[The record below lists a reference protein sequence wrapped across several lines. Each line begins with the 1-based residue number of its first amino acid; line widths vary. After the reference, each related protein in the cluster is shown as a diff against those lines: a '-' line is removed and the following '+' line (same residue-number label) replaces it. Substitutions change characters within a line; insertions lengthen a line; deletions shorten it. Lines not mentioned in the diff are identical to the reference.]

1 MNPVLFSADASSWDS
16 FGIGVLSDAISCIV
30 EEERNGSYELEM
42 EYPITGAFYSQ
53 IGFRSLIVA
62 KPNFADNPQPFRVY
76 QISKPLNGIV
86 TINAEHISYDLSG
99 YANDT
104 FTAQGIQAAMSG
116 IISGNTRPVNC
127 PFIFSSDMSKTQT
140 MSIGYPVSIRAAM
153 GGIAGSMIDVYGG
166 EWHFDGYHC
175 ILNAAR
181 GANRG
186 VRILYGK
193 NLTSLV
199 QEANN
204 ANVYTA
210 VMPYYYNKDT
220 GDKRVLTEKT
230 IQVPGTFTFQR
241 VLPLDLTSEFEELPS
256 EAQLRTRAAKYIEDN
271 NIGVP
276 KVNLTVG
283 FQYLEGLADRID
295 LCDTVSVG
303 FDALGVSATAK
314 CIRTKWDVLKDR
326 YIEVELGSARKSLAG
341 TIAET
346 SEIEKEI
353 TKYSSEY
360 KATTE
365 RIANT
370 VTGNT
375 GGYIVLNDTDNDG
388 KPDEILIMD
397 SPSKGTAVNVIR
409 MNSSGIAFSKTG
421 YNGTYSTAWNINSEF
436 SADFIAA
443 GQLKTNLV
451 EIYGDT
457 NFKWDDANIEIKD
470 PTNALRLIRIGQYDG
485 NNYGIGFSID
495 GGQTWITGLD
505 FTGIVADAIKTGTLN
520 ADRIGSGTL
529 KTNLVEIVGDA
540 QFRWDDSNIEIIK
553 PKDDP
558 DDPDEPLKIIR
569 LGKYDGVNYG
579 LGFSIDGGSTWVN
592 GFDFNGI
599 KAIGGISGGKFEL
612 SGDSLI
618 MTSSSN
624 VTMMLLGLC
633 TKARNTQGEQVT
645 QSIYQIGSFTTLDLD
660 GNAISEPSRG
670 IYSVSIGRWML
681 ARGAYSVNIGCT
693 SRALEN
699 YSVVIGYLSQASDVY
714 GIAIGYNNRS
724 VGEGS
729 IAFGNGNTASTGNT
743 IVCSAIALGKDCEA
757 KHYGA
762 IAIGVEGKA
771 NNQNGIAIGYKC
783 NANTNGIAIGS
794 GATSSDGYGIAL
806 GNGSA
811 AFHAVAVGCDAE
823 ASNNYAI
830 AIGNKCKA
838 TAYNAIAIGALSEA
852 STNNAIAI
860 GNTSKVTGD
869 SSVAI
874 GYNNTITNNYSAA
887 IGNDHNVSGYES
899 VATGRDQSISANY
912 AFGAGAHN
920 TIAGEGAL
928 VAGSYNTVNNS
939 HGFVTGTNNTTNAA
953 HPHAAIFGHHNNSS
967 CANQLIIGCY
977 SNPAA
982 DDMFVV
988 AFGNSSTRRNL
999 ATIKTSGNMWIL
1011 GTLSQASDRRLKK
1024 ITGEAPDLSSVRA
1037 VKFEWKDKELQDSAE
1052 HIGYIAQ
1059 DVEEIAPY
1067 LVKEDKSGT
1076 KSLDYIAVLCAKVEM
1091 LERQNAEKEQRI
1103 SDLEQIISKLSER
1116 LESLEGRLA

>member
-16 FGIGVLSDAISCIV
+16 FGIGVLSDAISCTV
-30 EEERNGSYELEM
+30 EEERNGAYELEM
-42 EYPITGAFYSQ
+42 EYPITGAFYAQ

-175 ILNAAR
+175 SLNAAR
-181 GANRG
+181 GTNRG
-186 VRILYGK
+186 VKILYGK

-220 GDKRVLTEKT
+220 GDRRVLTEKVV
-230 IQVPGTFTFQR
+230 QVPGTFSFQR
-241 VLPLDLTSEFEELPS
+241 VLPLDLTSEFEELPT

-346 SEIEKEI
+346 SEIAREI

-397 SPSKGTAVNVIR
+397 SPSKETAVNVIR

-436 SADFIAA
+436 SADFIAS
-443 GQLKTNLV
+443 GKLKTNLV
-451 EIYGDT
+451 EI
-457 NFKWDDANIEIKD
+457 F
-470 PTNALRLIRIGQYDG
+470 
-485 NNYGIGFSID
+485 
-495 GGQTWITGLD
+495 
-505 FTGIVADAIKTGTLN
+505 
-520 ADRIGSGTL
+520 
-529 KTNLVEIVGDA
+529 GDA
-540 QFRWDDSNIEIIK
+540 QFRWDNANIEIIK

-569 LGKYDGVNYG
+569 LGKYDGINYG
-579 LGFSIDGGSTWVN
+579 LGFSTDSGQTWKAGFNFDGIIADMITSGVINASLITTGILDAGLLKAGTISTNLVTIAGSNQFKWSNEYIEITNPSNTNQIIRFGKYDGTNYGMGFSIDGGETWIS
-592 GFDFNGI
+592 GYDFNGI
-599 KAIGGISGGKFEL
+599 SAIGGVSKGRFAV
-612 SGDSLI
+612 SGDTITMLSQAGVALLRLGI
-618 MTSSSN
+618 TDFARDIYDN
-624 VTMMLLGLC
+624 TVT
-633 TKARNTQGEQVT
+633 NI
-645 QSIYQIGSFTTLDLD
+645 IYQIGSYAAFDVD
-660 GNAISEPSRG
+660 DAPIAEPARG
-670 IYSVSIGRWML
+670 AYGISIGDYML
-681 ARGAYSVNIGCT
+681 ARGVGSICIGRTSKALGEYSI
-693 SRALEN
+693 AM
-699 YSVVIGYLSQASDVY
+699 GYRSQAKDDY
-714 GIAIGYNNRS
+714 GIAIGFKCRS
-724 VGEGS
+724 VGNSS
-729 IAFGNGNTASTGNT
+729 IAFGDRS
-743 IVCSAIALGKDCEA
+743 E
-757 KHYGA
+757 
-762 IAIGVEGKA
+762 VEDEY
-771 NNQNGIAIGYKC
+771 GIAIGFKSKSKRI
-783 NANTNGIAIGS
+783 GIAIGHNAIATELLGTAIGYYAKANS
-794 GATSSDGYGIAL
+794 GSVAIGDCECL
-806 GNGSA
+806 GENGA
-811 AFHAVAVGCDAE
+811 AGAAVAIGKGCKT
-823 ASNNYAI
+823 NNAVRS
-830 AIGNKCKA
+830 
-838 TAYNAIAIGALSEA
+838 IAIGAFCETSA
-852 STNNAIAI
+852 GDSIAI
-860 GNTSKVTGD
+860 GYTSKAKAVYSLALGYMDETNGLC
-869 SSVAI
+869 SVAL
-874 GYNNTITNNYSAA
+874 GYK
-887 IGNDHNVSGYES
+887 
-899 VATGRDQSISANY
+899 
-912 AFGAGAHN
+912 
-920 TIAGEGAL
+920 
-928 VAGSYNTVNNS
+928 
-939 HGFVTGTNNTTNAA
+939 NTTNGNHSVAL
-953 HPHAAIFGHHNNSS
+953 GNNNSVSGQCSSVIGGGKNS
-967 CANQLIIGCY
+967 CDGNYGIVGGY
-977 SNPAA
+977 ENG
-982 DDMFVV
+982 V
-988 AFGNSSTRRNL
+988 ASGNDCCAVFGQGNTANSSHQFICGAFSSPGTTHRLTVGRGTSDSARNN
-999 ATIKTSGNMWIL
+999 AMYVEHTGNMWIA
-1011 GTLSQASDRRLKK
+1011 GTLTQASDRRLKK
-1024 ITGEAPDLSSVRA
+1024 ITGDAPDLSSVRA
-1037 VKFEWKDKELQDSAE
+1037 VKFEWKDKDLQDSAE

-1067 LVKEDKSGT
+1067 LVKEDASGT

-1091 LERQNAEKEQRI
+1091 LEKQNAEKEQRI
-1103 SDLEQIISKLSER
+1103 SDLEQLVSKLTER

>member
-16 FGIGVLSDAISCIV
+16 FGIGVLSDAISCTV
-30 EEERNGSYELEM
+30 EEERNGKYELEM
-42 EYPITGAFYSQ
+42 EYPITGAFYAQ

-181 GANRG
+181 GTNRG
-186 VRILYGK
+186 VKILYGK

-220 GDKRVLTEKT
+220 GDRRVLTEKVV
-230 IQVPGTFTFQR
+230 QVPGTFTFQR

-256 EAQLRTRAAKYIEDN
+256 EAQLRTRANKYIEDN
-271 NIGVP
+271 SIGVP

-346 SEIEKEI
+346 SEIAREI

-397 SPSKGTAVNVIR
+397 SPSKETAVNVIR
-409 MNSSGIAFSKTG
+409 MNSGGIAFSKTG

-451 EIYGDT
+451 EIFGDT

-470 PTNALRLIRIGQYDG
+470 PANALRLIRIGKYDG
-485 NNYGIGFSID
+485 TNYGIGFSID

-529 KTNLVEIVGDA
+529 KTNLVEIFGDA

-569 LGKYDGVNYG
+569 IGKYDGVNYG
-579 LGFSIDGGSTWVN
+579 LGFSIDGGVTWIS
-592 GFDFNGI
+592 GYDFNGI
-599 KAIGGISGGKFEL
+599 SAIGGVSKGKFAVN
-612 SGDSLI
+612 GDTITMISEAGVALLRLGI
-618 MTSSSN
+618 TDFARDTN
-624 VTMMLLGLC
+624 DNTVT
-633 TKARNTQGEQVT
+633 NI
-645 QSIYQIGSFTTLDLD
+645 IYQIGTYAAFDVDDAPIANT
-660 GNAISEPSRG
+660 N
-670 IYSVSIGRWML
+670 
-681 ARGAYSVNIGCT
+681 RGAYGISIGDYMFARGVGSICIGRI
-693 SRALEN
+693 SKALGEF
-699 YSVVIGYLSQASDVY
+699 SIAMGYRSQAKDDY
-714 GIAIGYNNRS
+714 GIAIGFKCRS
-724 VGEGS
+724 VGSSS
-729 IAFGNGNTASTGNT
+729 IAFGDRS
-743 IVCSAIALGKDCEA
+743 E
-757 KHYGA
+757 
-762 IAIGVEGKA
+762 VEDEY
-771 NNQNGIAIGYKC
+771 GIAIGFKSKSKRL
-783 NANTNGIAIGS
+783 GIAIGHNAS
-794 GATSSDGYGIAL
+794 TTGLVGTAIGSFAEANGDSVAIGDSKCL
-806 GNGSA
+806 GENAAGSA
-811 AFHAVAVGCDAE
+811 V
-823 ASNNYAI
+823 
-830 AIGNKCKA
+830 AIGKGCK
-838 TAYNAIAIGALSEA
+838 TNNAVRSIAIGAFCETSA
-852 STNNAIAI
+852 GDSIAI
-860 GNTSKVTGD
+860 GYTSKAKAVYSLALGYMDETNGLC
-869 SSVAI
+869 SVAL
-874 GYNNTITNNYSAA
+874 GYK
-887 IGNDHNVSGYES
+887 
-899 VATGRDQSISANY
+899 
-912 AFGAGAHN
+912 
-920 TIAGEGAL
+920 
-928 VAGSYNTVNNS
+928 
-939 HGFVTGTNNTTNAA
+939 NTTNGNHSVAL
-953 HPHAAIFGHHNNSS
+953 GNNNSVNGQCSSVIGGGKNS
-967 CANQLIIGCY
+967 CDGNYGIVGGY
-977 SNPAA
+977 ENG
-982 DDMFVV
+982 V
-988 AFGNSSTRRNL
+988 ASGNDCCAVFGQGNTANSSHQFICGAFSSPGTTHRLTVGRGTSDSARNN
-999 ATIKTSGNMWIL
+999 AMYVEYTGNMWIA
-1011 GTLSQASDRRLKK
+1011 GTLTQASDRRLKK

-1037 VKFEWKDKELQDSAE
+1037 VKFEWKDKALQDSAE

-1067 LVKEDKSGT
+1067 LVKEDASGT

-1091 LERQNAEKEQRI
+1091 LEKQNAEKEQRI
-1103 SDLEQIISKLSER
+1103 SSLEQLVSKLTER

>member
-16 FGIGVLSDAISCIV
+16 FGIGVLSDAISCTV
-30 EEERNGSYELEM
+30 EEERNGKYELEM
-42 EYPITGAFYSQ
+42 EYPITGAFYAQ

-166 EWHFDGYHC
+166 EWHFDGYDC

-181 GANRG
+181 GTNRG
-186 VRILYGK
+186 VKILYGK

-220 GDKRVLTEKT
+220 GDRRVLTEKVV
-230 IQVPGTFTFQR
+230 QVPGTFTFQR

-256 EAQLRTRAAKYIEDN
+256 EAQLRTRANKYIEDN
-271 NIGVP
+271 SIGVP

-303 FDALGVSATAK
+303 FDALGISATAA

-346 SEIEKEI
+346 SEIAREI

-397 SPSKGTAVNVIR
+397 RPSKETAVNVIR
-409 MNSSGIAFSKTG
+409 MNSGGIAFSKTG
-421 YNGTYSTAWNINSEF
+421 YNGTYSTAWNINGEF

-443 GQLKTNLV
+443 GELKTNLV
-451 EIYGDT
+451 KI
-457 NFKWDDANIEIKD
+457 F
-470 PTNALRLIRIGQYDG
+470 
-485 NNYGIGFSID
+485 
-495 GGQTWITGLD
+495 
-505 FTGIVADAIKTGTLN
+505 
-520 ADRIGSGTL
+520 
-529 KTNLVEIVGDA
+529 GDA
-540 QFRWDDSNIEIIK
+540 QFSWDDSNIEIIK

-579 LGFSIDGGSTWVN
+579 LGFSIDGGVTWIS
-592 GFDFNGI
+592 GYDFNGI
-599 KAIGGISGGKFEL
+599 SAIGGVGKGKFAVNGDTITML
-612 SGDSLI
+612 SEAGVALLRLGITDFARD
-618 MTSSSN
+618 TSDNTVTN
-624 VTMMLLGLC
+624 V
-633 TKARNTQGEQVT
+633 
-645 QSIYQIGSFTTLDLD
+645 IYQIGTYAAFDVDDNPIANT
-660 GNAISEPSRG
+660 N
-670 IYSVSIGRWML
+670 
-681 ARGAYSVNIGCT
+681 RGAYGISIGDYMFARGVGSICIGRI
-693 SRALEN
+693 SKALGE
-699 YSVVIGYLSQASDVY
+699 YSIAMGYRSQA
-714 GIAIGYNNRS
+714 
-724 VGEGS
+724 
-729 IAFGNGNTASTGNT
+729 
-743 IVCSAIALGKDCEA
+743 KDD
-757 KHYGA
+757 Y
-762 IAIGVEGKA
+762 
-771 NNQNGIAIGYKC
+771 GIAIGYKC
-783 NANTNGIAIGS
+783 RSEGEGSIAIGYQSKAEYEKGIAIGYKS
-794 GATSSDGYGIAL
+794 ESQRL
-806 GNGSA
+806 G
-811 AFHAVAVGCDAE
+811 
-823 ASNNYAI
+823 I
-830 AIGNKCKA
+830 AIGF
-838 TAYNAIAIGALSEA
+838 NANVTETVGVAIGCSAKANMDSV
-852 STNNAIAI
+852 AI
-860 GNTSKVTGD
+860 GDCECLGTDEGG

-874 GYNNTITNNYSAA
+874 GKGCKTNSAVRSIA
-887 IGNDHNVSGYES
+887 IGAFCETSAGDS
-899 VATGRDQSISANY
+899 VAIGYQSKAK
-912 AFGAGAHN
+912 
-920 TIAGEGAL
+920 AL
-928 VAGSYNTVNNS
+928 YSLALGYRNETNGTWAVALGNNNNCNGSC
-939 HGFVTGTNNTTNAA
+939 
-953 HPHAAIFGHHNNSS
+953 SS
-967 CANQLIIGCY
+967 VIGGG
-977 SNPAA
+977 
-982 DDMFVV
+982 
-988 AFGNSSTRRNL
+988 GNSCDGNYGIVGGYGNGVGSGNDCCVVFGQGNTANAPHQFICGAYSSPGTAHRFTVGRG
-999 ATIKTSGNMWIL
+999 TSDSQRLNAMYVEYTGNMWIA
-1011 GTLSQASDRRLKK
+1011 GTLTQNSDRRLKK

-1037 VKFEWKDKELQDSAE
+1037 VKFKWKDKELQDSAE

-1091 LERQNAEKEQRI
+1091 LEKQNAEKEQRI
-1103 SDLEQIISKLSER
+1103 SDLEQIISKLSDR

>member
-16 FGIGVLSDAISCIV
+16 FGIGVLSDAISCTV
-30 EEERNGSYELEM
+30 EEERNGAYELEM
-42 EYPITGAFYSQ
+42 EYPITGAFYAQ

-99 YANDT
+99 YVNDT

-116 IISGNTRPVNC
+116 IISGNTKPVNC

-199 QEANN
+199 QESNN

-220 GDKRVLTEKT
+220 GDRRVLTEKI

-397 SPSKGTAVNVIR
+397 SPSKETAVNIIR

-443 GQLKTNLV
+443 GELKTNLV
-451 EIYGDT
+451 KIFGDT
-457 NFKWDDANIEIKD
+457 NFKWDAANIEITD
-470 PTNALRLIRIGQYDG
+470 PSNQLRMIRFGKYDG
-485 NNYGIGFSID
+485 TNYGMGFSID
-495 GGQTWITGLD
+495 GGVNWI
-505 FTGIVADAIKTGTLN
+505 
-520 ADRIGSGTL
+520 S
-529 KTNLVEIVGDA
+529 
-540 QFRWDDSNIEIIK
+540 
-553 PKDDP
+553 
-558 DDPDEPLKIIR
+558 
-569 LGKYDGVNYG
+569 
-579 LGFSIDGGSTWVN
+579 

-599 KAIGGISGGKFEL
+599 KTIGGVGDGKFEL
-612 SGDSLI
+612 TGDSLI
-618 MTSSSN
+618 MTSGSN

-633 TKARNTQGEQVT
+633 TKARNAQGEQVS

-699 YSVVIGYLSQASDVY
+699 YSVVIGYISQASDVY
-714 GIAIGYNNRS
+714 GIAIGYKNRS
-724 VGEGS
+724 VGEGA
-729 IAFGNGNTASTGNT
+729 IAFGHDCKANNKNSM
-743 IVCSAIALGKDCEA
+743 ALGSNCEA
-757 KHYGA
+757 KAIYD
-762 IAIGVEGKA
+762 IAIGCECVTDGEGSIAIGYQSKA
-771 NNQNGIAIGYKC
+771 EYENGIAMGYKSESQRLGIAIGFKA
-783 NANTNGIAIGS
+783 NA
-794 GATSSDGYGIAL
+794 
-806 GNGSA
+806 
-811 AFHAVAVGCDAE
+811 
-823 ASNNYAI
+823 
-830 AIGNKCKA
+830 
-838 TAYNAIAIGALSEA
+838 SE
-852 STNNAIAI
+852 ST
-860 GNTSKVTGD
+860 
-869 SSVAI
+869 SVAI
-874 GYNNTITNNYSAA
+874 GYFAKANDGSVAIGDCECLGTGGASGAAVAIGWGCKTNNAVRSVA
-887 IGNDHNVSGYES
+887 IGAFCETSAGDS
-899 VATGRDQSISANY
+899 VAIGYQSKAKADYSLALGYRNETNGTW
-912 AFGAGAHN
+912 A
-920 TIAGEGAL
+920 IALGNNNNCN
-928 VAGSYNTVNNS
+928 GSC
-939 HGFVTGTNNTTNAA
+939 
-953 HPHAAIFGHHNNSS
+953 SS
-967 CANQLIIGCY
+967 VIGGG
-977 SNPAA
+977 
-982 DDMFVV
+982 
-988 AFGNSSTRRNL
+988 GNSCDGNYGIVGGYDNGVNSGKDCCVVFGQGNTANASHQFICGAYSSPGTAHRLTVGRGTSDSQRLNAMYVE
-999 ATIKTSGNMWIL
+999 ATGNMWIA
-1011 GTLSQASDRRLKK
+1011 GTLTQASDRRLKK